1 MSRGPVH
8 CTIAV
13 LAAILTCA
21 AEVTA
26 SAWPQ
31 PAQVVILVRAE
42 NKPLPG
48 VEVVVGDL
56 RATTNASGEAA
67 VEVAPGAYVITV
79 KSAAHLPWESQLQ
92 VPAAPGVTRVTADL
106 EPLLEIEDEIE
117 VSATRSTTRLRDQA
131 LRVEVIDREEIEEKA
146 LMTPGSVAMLLGE
159 TSGLRVQTTAPS
171 LGAANVRIQGLRGRY
186 AQMLADGLPLYGAQ
200 GDSFS
205 MLQVPPLDLG
215 QVEVIKGVASA
226 LYGASALGGV
236 INLVSRRPQDAEREL
251 LFNQTTQSGTDVTAW
266 LAQPTEGRW
275 SWTLLGGYHT
285 QRRKDFDEDGW
296 TDLPSYDRGLVRP
309 RAFYDNKEGRTL
321 FVTAG
326 VMAENRAGG
335 TLPGRAAPGGQPFR
349 EALNTRHAD
358 TGVMARWLTDG
369 GRVLALRGSFMR
381 QTRDRDFGGTREF
394 GTRITWF
401 GEASITGSRGRHT
414 WVAGTAFQQD
424 RFDLRELPRFDYR
437 FSSPSL
443 FLQDEIAVNPALS
456 IAASARADVHS
467 EYGVLATP
475 RISVLVRPDSNWTIR
490 SSVGTGAFTP
500 TPFTEETDETGLSR
514 VQTLR
519 GLEAERAVGG
529 SVDVTRRFG
538 PIEITG
544 TLFASRVAH
553 AVQSRDVS
561 DDQVQLFN
569 AGAPTRTWGSE
580 VIARY
585 RIDGFTTGATYAWT
599 RSTEPDPQTG
609 VRRDVPLTADHA
621 ASFNTIWEGEN
632 GRFGIEVYFTG
643 RQPLED
649 NPYRSTGTPYW
660 LAGFFGERRVGR
672 LRLFINLENL
682 FDIRQT
688 KDNPLTLPA
697 RLPDGRWT
705 VDAWAPLDGRVVN
718 GGIRI
723 SLW

>member
-1 MSRGPVH
+1 MLIL
-8 CTIAV
+8 IAV
-13 LAAILTCA
+13 ALFGFQSTQVIVTVRADNKPVAG
-21 AEVTA
+21 AEVTIGA
-26 SAWPQ
+26 A
-31 PAQVVILVRAE
+31 
-42 NKPLPG
+42 
-48 VEVVVGDL
+48 
-56 RATTNASGEAA
+56 RATTNAAGQATVDVA
-67 VEVAPGAYVITV
+67 VGAHTLVVNSRRHVPFTTPVDVRAGAPVYV
-79 KSAAHLPWESQLQ
+79 
-92 VPAAPGVTRVTADL
+92 GVDL
-106 EPLLEIEDEIE
+106 EPLPEIEDEIE
-117 VSATRSTTRLRDQA
+117 VSATRSATRLRDQA

-226 LYGASALGGV
+226 LYGASAMGGV
-236 INLVSRRPQDAEREL
+236 INLVSRRPQEAEREL
-251 LFNQTTQSGTDVTAW
+251 LFNQTTQSGTDLTAW
-266 LAQPTEGRW
+266 VAHPGEGRW
-275 SWTLLGGYHT
+275 SWTLLGGYHG
-285 QRRKDFDEDGW
+285 QQRKDLDEDGW

-309 RAFYDNKEGRTL
+309 RAFFDNGEGRTL

-326 VMAENRAGG
+326 VMAENREGG
-335 TLPGRAAPGGQPFR
+335 TLPGRAAPDGLPFR

-358 TGVMARWLTDG
+358 TGMMARWLTEG
-369 GRVLALRGSFMR
+369 GRVYAVRGSFMR
-381 QTRDRDFGGTREF
+381 QTRDRDFGGVREF
-394 GTRITWF
+394 GTRTTWF
-401 GEASITGSRGRHT
+401 GEASMTGTRGRHT
-414 WVAGTAFQQD
+414 WVAGVAVQQD
-424 RFDLRELPRFDYR
+424 RFALRELPQFDYR

-443 FLQDEIAVNPALS
+443 FAQDEIAVSPAVS
-456 IAASARADVHS
+456 VAASARADFHS

-475 RISVLVRPDSNWTIR
+475 RISVLLRPDGHWTIR
-490 SSVGTGAFTP
+490 SSIGTGAFTP

-514 VQTLR
+514 VQPLR

-529 SVDVTRRFG
+529 SMDVTRRLG
-538 PIEITG
+538 PVELTG

-561 DDQVQLFN
+561 EDEVELFN
-569 AGAPTRTWGSE
+569 AADATRTWGSE
-580 VIARY
+580 LIARY
-585 RIDGFTTGATYAWT
+585 RAEGFTMGVTYAWT
-599 RSTEPDPQTG
+599 RSTEPDPDTA

-632 GRFGIEVYFTG
+632 GRFGIEVYYTG

-649 NPYRSTGTPYW
+649 NPYRSVGKPYW

-672 LRLFINLENL
+672 VRLFINLENL

-688 KDNPLTLPA
+688 KDDPLTLPA

-705 VDAWAPLDGRVVN
+705 VDAWAPLDGRVIN
-718 GGIRI
+718 GGLRI
-723 SLW
+723 LLR